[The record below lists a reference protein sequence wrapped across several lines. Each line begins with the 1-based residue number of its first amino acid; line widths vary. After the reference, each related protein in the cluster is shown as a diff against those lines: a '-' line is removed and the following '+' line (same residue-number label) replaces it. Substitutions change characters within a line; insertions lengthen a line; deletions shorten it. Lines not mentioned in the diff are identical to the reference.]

1 MEWQEICDSPF
12 LQNLPFKIEQNR
24 FGQIVMSPAR
34 TRHAIL
40 QGKLITLLQPLVAEG
55 IVFPE
60 CPIQTTDGV
69 KVADVVWC
77 SAERQKLI
85 ENEVACPV
93 APELCIEILSGSNTV
108 AEMVEKRQ
116 LYLAAGAQ
124 EVWLLD
130 QDGEFEFFDA
140 TGKLNPSRIVPTMGA
155 TLR

>member
-1 MEWQEICDSPF
+1 MEWQDICDNPH

-24 FGQIVMSPAR
+24 FGQIVMSPAK
-34 TRHAIL
+34 TRHAMR
-40 QGKLITLLQPLVAEG
+40 QGKLITLLQSLVAEG
-55 IVFPE
+55 IVFPG

-77 SAERQKLI
+77 SAERQTLI

-108 AEMVEKRQ
+108 AEMEEKRQ

-140 TGKLNPSRIVPTMGA
+140 GGTLNSSKIIPTMGT
-155 TLR
+155 TL